1 MQVALSERENIVQ
14 PIDNYCSNIY
24 NIYMIFEWDEEN
36 EQYWKKKE
44 ANVKKN
50 YDFSNA
56 VKNPYAKKLKKT
68 ICINISESVLTYFKE
83 LSEKTDIPYQTLINM
98 FLAQAKAEKMV
109 PKFVSDSKRPRKKQ
123 VA

>member
-1 MQVALSERENIVQ
+1 ME
-14 PIDNYCSNIY
+14 
-24 NIYMIFEWDEEN
+24 
-36 EQYWKKKE
+36 KKE

-68 ICINISESVLTYFKE
+68 ICINISESVLAYFKE

-109 PKFVSDSKRPRKKQ
+109 PKFVSDTKRPRKKQ